1 VHKGCR
7 CAPSIRETSALALS
21 GEVSFVVILA
31 FFQRVIDPRGLLG
44 DVAKHDT
51 IPNCPYI

>member
-1 VHKGCR
+1 MHKGCR